1 MRRERKSS
9 GMPGGLPKNLPNTY
23 KIWPVRPSVERRKG
37 ENNMKIRH
45 RCACMVMIGGRLLGT
60 GGIGQA
66 QLGGGTSPGGTGKR
80 VRSPSEKR
88 RWNGNHGPRARI
100 VGD

>member
-1 MRRERKSS
+1 
-9 GMPGGLPKNLPNTY
+9 
-23 KIWPVRPSVERRKG
+23 
-37 ENNMKIRH
+37 MKIRH

-100 VGD
+100 VGIDGARKPQHVETPARWEFNNGRIR